1 MASMQ
6 VLPIVHIRELSAW
19 NPSTGNTTQ
28 SDQSSA
34 IGWDGDTNDQRV
46 PRKEQLTVRPRS
58 RSRSRSPLRGI
69 KSIFFKKDSVQEPP
83 GNNVNLSHPSTKSP
97 IRFGL
102 HIKVSEDGCFYV
114 ARAIENGLASLS
126 TLQQGDVISKL
137 NGTALKGY
145 TLADVST
152 MFYNIDVRKE
162 ITMVI
167 LREKEEENGNKLV
180 VQIEVTITLILSEDK
195 VTCEIDTIV
204 TAQLLRYKS
213 TTNPRYISQQPF
225 NLSPKYLRMDGNRV
239 SMDTTIDS
247 KSKFRMELYETG
259 SKSQYR
265 VCVIRNEQCSNK
277 VLDGAGNVI
286 HAEAFDKPSQG
297 ETTKYPDAKFFYWYA
312 HPEFVGDDVFE
323 SFTNRNYFMT
333 VGSNNSL
340 GIEYFR
346 SAALVEPRGR
356 FRVNNV

>member
-34 IGWDGDTNDQRV
+34 NGWDGDTNDQRV

-180 VQIEVTITLILSEDK
+180 VQIEVTITLILSVTKIQVYNKPEVHLTATIQSITK
-195 VTCEIDTIV
+195 VP
-204 TAQLLRYKS
+204 Q
-213 TTNPRYISQQPF
+213 
-225 NLSPKYLRMDGNRV
+225 MDGNRV

-323 SFTNRNYFMT
+323 SFTNKNYFMT